1 MSKLKK
7 SLTKYLNDKLSHNEC
22 YSEVVEKANLQ
33 KKYKEN
39 VFYMKKSF
47 LKIALPCIL
56 GLCLIV
62 GVVLGITLSKKNVE
76 KSEPT
81 AVVQMDVNPSV
92 SFVVDNNGKVVSI
105 YGENDEGKMILTGET
120 FTGLKLEV
128 AIEKILNEESKTGYI
143 VNISGTDSQKISFN
157 IECET
162 VAISDELEAK
172 IRDSVEKTCEKL
184 KIKEKIE
191 IAKTQ
196 TKEALVKRAME
207 LDPTLTEEAA
217 NAKSIQELVSYI
229 MGCQIEK
236 INIPTKELE
245 NLYNQVKMEKINI
258 VEREETKKVIDT
270 LDSTYQ
276 KIIAKYDD
284 LYKKLGETNK
294 TLDELYYE
302 YFIKE
307 TSDYQKALKYLQEQ
321 KAALLKFKN
330 ELAEMDDSNLLKPAK
345 QAQLTVYVN
354 AVAYAEEGLES
365 AKKIALSILETTKNT
380 INSIME
386 EMDKVK
392 AELPE
397 EIKTSLTAHLTDVE
411 TKVNEAKDN
420 AFKTFEEEYKEDLT
434 KALAAVEAYKAQL
447 VKNLK
452 K

>member
-1 MSKLKK
+1 
-7 SLTKYLNDKLSHNEC
+7 
-22 YSEVVEKANLQ
+22 
-33 KKYKEN
+33 
-39 VFYMKKSF
+39 MKKSF

-184 KIKEKIE
+184 KVNEKIE
-191 IAKTQ
+191 ITKTQ

-236 INIPTKELE
+236 INIPTEELE

-284 LYKKLGETNK
+284 LYTKLGETNK

-307 TSDYQKALKYLQEQ
+307 TSEYQKALKYLQEQ

-434 KALAAVEAYKAQL
+434 KALAEVEAYKAQL

>member
-1 MSKLKK
+1 MKILQTVMVFYNKNS
-7 SLTKYLNDKLSHNEC
+7 NHN
-22 YSEVVEKANLQ
+22 
-33 KKYKEN
+33 
-39 VFYMKKSF
+39 YMKKSF

-184 KIKEKIE
+184 KVNEKIE
-191 IAKTQ
+191 ITKTQ

-236 INIPTKELE
+236 INIPTEELE

-284 LYKKLGETNK
+284 LYTKLGETNK

-307 TSDYQKALKYLQEQ
+307 TSEYQKALKYLQEQ

-434 KALAAVEAYKAQL
+434 KALAEVEAYKAQL

>member
-1 MSKLKK
+1 
-7 SLTKYLNDKLSHNEC
+7 
-22 YSEVVEKANLQ
+22 
-33 KKYKEN
+33 
-39 VFYMKKSF
+39 MKKSF

-162 VAISDELEAK
+162 IDISDELEAK

-184 KIKEKIE
+184 KINEKIE
-191 IAKTQ
+191 ITKTQ

-284 LYKKLGETNK
+284 LYTKLGETNK

-307 TSDYQKALKYLQEQ
+307 TSEYQKALKYLQEQ